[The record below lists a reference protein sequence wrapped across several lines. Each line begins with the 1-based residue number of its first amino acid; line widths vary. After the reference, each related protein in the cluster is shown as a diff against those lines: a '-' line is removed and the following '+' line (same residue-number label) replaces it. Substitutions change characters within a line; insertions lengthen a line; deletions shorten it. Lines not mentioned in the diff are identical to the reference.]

1 MRVPTLKCSGG
12 CIGFTALL
20 FFVGGLTLQF
30 VIDGVVS
37 KQAQDML
44 PLKGNDSALF
54 QPWVDHG
61 GYGSPIYNYMY
72 VWNITNPEEYLQG
85 EKPDIEKIGPFVYRM
100 FDWRENVTWSD
111 DDAKENIS
119 FTYHNYNVFIPERTS
134 PELDLKAKVYVPNFA
149 LQGVLTTVRSAL
161 MDRPIVMNAAFEAIR
176 VVLARDKEGILMH
189 RTIDEVMW
197 GFYDPTLTAL
207 ADVAKTFHIEL
218 PANLKGFI
226 GLQMIDTPEFY
237 AQPSIQYSGTS
248 DYKLT
253 AEYRTWCG
261 LEDLSQFWPEA
272 PEIKGS
278 DGWQFSPNPDDT
290 ITLFIDALPAVVN
303 ITKWGKADIQGIHCH
318 TYGLSAETWDNQ
330 SWFGQTHYLYG
341 PNGVVN
347 ATASQT
353 ANIMVSKPHFL
364 DADPYYASLLTGME
378 PADRD
383 RDDTTIWIEP
393 ITGSAVAANQRIM
406 INLQM
411 SPWLCEAT
419 EPIQGPFPGDCNI
432 AEAVI
437 PMMIANQIISVP
449 PNEAD
454 ALKSQIYGIPNT
466 VKLVAWILF
475 GASFALIGW
484 TALIVKAVR
493 TPHPYELVH
502 GEEEDIASAN
512 GDYEAPNP
520 RK

>member
-12 CIGFTALL
+12 CIGFTAFL
-20 FFVGGLTLQF
+20 FMAGGLTLQF
-30 VIDGVVS
+30 MIDGVVS
-37 KQAQDML
+37 QQAKDML

-61 GYGSPIYNYMY
+61 GYGSPVYNYQF
-72 VWNITNPEEYLQG
+72 VWNITNPKEYLEG
-85 EKPDIEKIGPFVYRM
+85 EKPNVEKIGPFVYRM

-149 LQGVLTTVRSAL
+149 LQGLLTTVRSAL
-161 MDRPIVMNAAFEAIR
+161 IDDPLLLKIVFEAFR
-176 VVLARDKEGILMH
+176 VELALVDEGIILH
-189 RTIDEVMW
+189 KTIDEVMW
-197 GFYDPTLTAL
+197 GFEDRAL
-207 ADVAKTFHIEL
+207 LVLIEIAKERGVDV
-218 PANLKGFI
+218 PPSVSSYI
-226 GLQMIDTPEFY
+226 GLQAIDTPEFY

-272 PEIKGS
+272 PEISGS
-278 DGWQFSPNPDDT
+278 DGWQFSPDPDDT
-290 ITLFIDALPAVVN
+290 INLFFDALPAVVN
-303 ITKWGKADIQGIHCH
+303 ITKGDKDDIDGIHCH
-318 TYGLSAETWDNQ
+318 KYHLSAETWDNQ

-383 RDDTTIWIEP
+383 RDDTTIWVEP
-393 ITGSAVAANQRIM
+393 ITGSGVAANQRVQ

-419 EPIQGPFPGDCNI
+419 EHVHGPIHTDCNI
-432 AEAVI
+432 SEAVV
-437 PMMIANQIISVP
+437 PMMIVNQVIYIP
-449 PNEAD
+449 PNQAD

-493 TPHPYELVH
+493 TPHPLELT
-502 GEEEDIASAN
+502 EADDIASGQ
-512 GDYEAPNP
+512 GDYEAV
-520 RK
+520 R